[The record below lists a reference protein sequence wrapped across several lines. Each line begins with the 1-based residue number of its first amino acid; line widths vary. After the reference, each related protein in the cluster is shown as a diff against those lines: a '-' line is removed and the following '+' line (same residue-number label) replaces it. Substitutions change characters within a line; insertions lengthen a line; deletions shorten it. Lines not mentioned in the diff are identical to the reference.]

1 MNKWR
6 VALKKWNEG
15 KNKWCV
21 PRKGSSGHKEVMDI
35 VAGKATR
42 SKKVKPKVRPIVSK
56 SYKERV
62 DDVVSAAEAVATMHT
77 KKTKIYKMR
86 ERIRGG

>member
-35 VAGKATR
+35 VAGKTIR
-42 SKKVKPKVRPIVSK
+42 YQKVKPKVRPIVSK

>member
-1 MNKWR
+1 MNKWI

-15 KNKWCV
+15 KSKWCV

-35 VAGKATR
+35 VAGKTTG
-42 SKKVKPKVRPIVSK
+42 SKKVKPKVTPMVSK

-62 DDVVSAAEAVATMHT
+62 DDVVSAAEAVATKHT
-77 KKTKIYKMR
+77 KKTKMYKMR
-86 ERIRGG
+86 DKIRGG